1 MQVILSRKGF
11 DSKNG
16 SQPSPL
22 MPDGTLLSLPIPS
35 KDDFIKFTDLSYNG
49 KSYFE
54 IIKELNPK
62 SKIKEKYLCHVDPD
76 IRQDALH
83 RTNNWKP
90 LFGQVGSAGGH
101 LINKKVK
108 KGDLFLFFG
117 WFRETEQKSG
127 VLIYKKDA
135 PDLHIIY
142 GYLLI
147 GSIYTSDHFPP
158 SVSYHAHA
166 KPKFR
171 KKKNTLL
178 FEAADKLPFV
188 SNYPGGG
195 CFKYN
200 KKLVLTKEG
209 FSRSQWDLPPF
220 FKELSI
226 SYHSKK
232 SFKKDYF
239 DSAKIG
245 QEFVIQEGE
254 LLFDWVKEKFI

>member
-16 SQPSPL
+16 GQPSPIL
-22 MPDGTLLSLPIPS
+22 PDGTLLSLPIAF
-35 KDDFIKFTDLSYNG
+35 KGDFVKFTDLSYNG

-76 IRQDALH
+76 IRQDA
-83 RTNNWKP
+83 RPRANNWKP
-90 LFGQVGSAGGH
+90 LFGQVDSAGGH

-117 WFRETEQKSG
+117 WFRETEQKNG
-127 VLIYKKDA
+127 TLIYKKGA
-135 PDLHIIY
+135 PDLHIIF

-147 GSIYTSDHFPP
+147 DSIYTANHFPQ
-158 SVSYHAHA
+158 SVSYHTHA
-166 KPKFR
+166 KTEFR
-171 KKKNTLL
+171 EKTNNLL
-178 FEAADKLPFV
+178 FEAADNLPFAP
-188 SNYPGGG
+188 NYSGGG
-195 CFKYN
+195 CFEYN

-209 FSRSQWDLPPF
+209 FSRSRWDLPPF

-226 SYHSKK
+226 SYHSQN

-245 QEFVIQEGE
+245 QEFVIQESE
-254 LLFDWVKEKFI
+254 SLLDWVKEKFI